1 MILLQSS
8 CVREPGY
15 NTQVPLELQK
25 MKIEK
30 PAKQRSD
37 VWKSKRKRVLFR
49 CFFGLVKIIVQAFL
63 IIDKIWPKIVDAY
76 RELF

>member
-1 MILLQSS
+1 
-8 CVREPGY
+8 
-15 NTQVPLELQK
+15 

-37 VWKSKRKRVLFR
+37 VRKSKRKRVLFR

>member
-1 MILLQSS
+1 M
-8 CVREPGY
+8 
-15 NTQVPLELQK
+15 TQVPLELQK

-37 VWKSKRKRVLFR
+37 VRKSKRKRVLFR
-49 CFFGLVKIIVQAFL
+49 CFFGLVKVIVQVFL
-63 IIDKIWPKIVDAY
+63 IIDKIWPKIIDAC